1 MDFIVFGIA
10 GALVVK
16 RVVDWMKKRGLAKKH
31 APMAAFAVALVL
43 LGANE
48 AAELMPEFLV
58 WYERV
63 WNVLFYALLASEV
76 YDAQDALLNGAR
88 RA

>member
-1 MDFIVFGIA
+1 MNFAVFGIA

-16 RVVDWMKKRGLAKKH
+16 RVVDFLKKVGLQTKYASI
-31 APMAAFAVALVL
+31 AAFVIAAVL

-48 AAELMPEFLV
+48 AAELMPEFMV

-63 WNVLFYALLASEV
+63 WNVLFYALVASEV
-76 YDAQDALLNGAR
+76 YDAQRALRIATYK
-88 RA
+88 

>member
-1 MDFIVFGIA
+1 MDIMVFGVAI
-10 GALVVK
+10 ALVVK
-16 RVVDWMKKRGLAKKH
+16 KVVNWAKARGLPKKR
-31 APMAAFAVALVL
+31 APTAALIVAVVL

-48 AAELMPEFLV
+48 AAEMYPAFLV

-76 YDAQDALLNGAR
+76 YEAQDALTKMVDGA
-88 RA
+88 

>member
-1 MDFIVFGIA
+1 MDFVVFGVA

-16 RVVDWMKKRGLAKKH
+16 RIVDFLKKVGLQTKYASI
-31 APMAAFAVALVL
+31 AVFVIAAVL

-48 AAELMPEFLV
+48 AAELMPEFMV

-63 WNVLFYALLASEV
+63 WNVLFYALVASEV
-76 YDAQDALLNGAR
+76 YDAQRALRIATYK
-88 RA
+88 